1 MSAEIKA
8 NNGKIAK
15 NTILLYIRM
24 VFVLLISLYTTRL
37 LFRVLGVVDYGVYN
51 VVSGV
56 VAMFGFLNTA
66 MANGI
71 QRFYNFNLGKEGEG
85 GLVSVY
91 NTSVRIQL
99 LIAIIVFALLEAVG
113 VWYINNVM
121 VLPDGRVFAANIIF
135 QLSAISLIFVI
146 SEAPYAGAVMAMER
160 MDYFAIVSILDAVLK
175 LALLFVL
182 MHIADDKLILW
193 GIIGLVIAMLNF
205 LLYFVYCKKKFLFIR
220 LTKQFNKQEFGAM
233 LGFSGWNVFGTLS
246 NMLKDQ
252 GVNMILNS
260 FFGPVVNAA
269 RGIAYQISSALT
281 SFITNNSIA
290 VRPQLTQAYAQG
302 NYGRTLNL
310 MYAISKLNYYLLL
323 ILTIP
328 VSFEINFILHVWLG
342 DDVPEYVPIFAI
354 LVMATNLLENL
365 RSPVSLVVH
374 ASGEMKKY
382 QFWVSMVNVL
392 TIPLSWIV
400 LKLGANPESTFIVAL
415 LCSILAQIV
424 AVFILRTIISFSVRD
439 YLYRVISP
447 CFVVT
452 TVAVVLTWVF
462 RVLLPQSVIA
472 SIGIIIIGALFSIGA
487 AYLLGMNKEEKQM
500 VKTMALGIINRIS
513 HK

>member
-1 MSAEIKA
+1 M
-8 NNGKIAK
+8 
-15 NTILLYIRM
+15 RM

-37 LFRVLGVVDYGVYN
+37 LFKVLGVVDYGVYN
-51 VVSGV
+51 VVSGF

-66 MANGI
+66 MATGI
-71 QRFYNFNLGKEGEG
+71 QRFYNFTLGKVGEEG
-85 GLVSVY
+85 LTSVY

-99 LIAIIVFALLEAVG
+99 LISVIVFVLLEAIG
-113 VWYINNVM
+113 FWYINNVM
-121 VLPDGRVFAANIIF
+121 VLPAERVIAANIIF
-135 QLSAISLIFVI
+135 QLSAVSLLFVI
-146 SEAPYAGAVMAMER
+146 FEAPYVGAVMAMER

-175 LALLFVL
+175 LVLLYVL
-182 MHIADDKLILW
+182 MHIAEDKLILW
-193 GIIGLVIAMLNF
+193 GVIGLVISILNF
-205 LLYFVYCKKKFLFIR
+205 LLYFIYSKKKFSFIR
-220 LTKQFNKQEFGAM
+220 LSRQFNKQEFGAM

-310 MYAISKLNYYLLL
+310 MYAISKLNYFLLL

-328 VSFEINFILHVWLG
+328 VCFEIDFILHIWLG
-342 DDVPEYVPIFAI
+342 DEVPDYVPVFAI

-374 ASGEMKKY
+374 ATGEMKKY
-382 QFWVSMVNVL
+382 QFWVSMVNVMTL
-392 TIPLSWIV
+392 PLSWVV
-400 LKLGANPESTFIVAL
+400 LRLGARPESTFIVAL
-415 LCSILAQIV
+415 LCSALAQIV
-424 AVFILRTIISFSVRD
+424 ALFILRTIILFSIREYV
-439 YLYRVISP
+439 YRVILP
-447 CFVVT
+447 CFVVSL
-452 TVAVVLTWVF
+452 VAVIVTCCFNGLLT
-462 RVLLPQSVIA
+462 QSVIS
-472 SIGIIIIGALFSIGA
+472 SIVVIIMGALFCVLSS
-487 AYLLGMNKEEKQM
+487 YFLGMNKEEKQM
-500 VKTMALGIINRIS
+500 VKTMVLGFIDKIR